1 MLSSSFPRVVKM
13 AGLNQPLTA
22 EIWKTCVTENGRFF
36 DIGVQKA
43 GARIGILTLQ
53 KNFC

>member
-22 EIWKTCVTENGRFF
+22 GIRKTCVTENGKSVHIAVRN
-36 DIGVQKA
+36 V
-43 GARIGILTLQ
+43 GAWIVILTLQ